1 MKIGVRS
8 VFSGVVGGTAGAVS
22 KITGGFGK
30 VLAKMTYDEEFQR
43 KRIEG
48 IKKRKNQAW
57 PLHSALLFKFLG
69 RYIYCLTEWLKN
81 VKFRFAAMTFVSKME
96 KPVFL

>member
-48 IKKRKNQAW
+48 IKKRKNQA
-57 PLHSALLFKFLG
+57 
-69 RYIYCLTEWLKN
+69 
-81 VKFRFAAMTFVSKME
+81 
-96 KPVFL
+96 

>member
-57 PLHSALLFKFLG
+57 PLHSALFVQILG
-69 RYIYCLTEWLKN
+69 RPAQLVRLYSGFLY
-81 VKFRFAAMTFVSKME
+81 FFVSGRR
-96 KPVFL
+96 

>member
-57 PLHSALLFKFLG
+57 PLQSTVLLKFLG
-69 RYIYCLTEWLKN
+69 RYIDL
-81 VKFRFAAMTFVSKME
+81 
-96 KPVFL
+96 PD

>member
-1 MKIGVRS
+1 MIVKKKSESEIFCHTEHSCEFSEGMKIGVRS

-57 PLHSALLFKFLG
+57 LKFLG
-69 RYIYCLTEWLKN
+69 RYIYW
-81 VKFRFAAMTFVSKME
+81 
-96 KPVFL
+96 PD

>member
-1 MKIGVRS
+1 MKKNSEIFCHTEHTCEFSEGMKIGVRS

-69 RYIYCLTEWLKN
+69 RYIYW
-81 VKFRFAAMTFVSKME
+81 
-96 KPVFL
+96 PD